1 MGDVLA
7 FFSHFDLI
15 ERTSSTA
22 RVQQVV
28 QLSLAPAFLLAG
40 IGAVMF
46 AISGDVLWLVLAGVG
61 VALGLGIGAAVEQ
74 GQARGRRQTGGM
86 IEDDGH
92 RNDAGAGDG
101 QRNDPPGGTGAA
113 R

>member
-1 MGDVLA
+1 MAGP
-7 FFSHFDLI
+7 
-15 ERTSSTA
+15 
-22 RVQQVV
+22 RV
-28 QLSLAPAFLLAG
+28 SPAQAGMMYGIVAGAG

>member
-1 MGDVLA
+1 MAGP
-7 FFSHFDLI
+7 
-15 ERTSSTA
+15 
-22 RVQQVV
+22 RVT
-28 QLSLAPAFLLAG
+28 PAQAGMMYGIVAGAG
-40 IGAVMF
+40 IGSVMF
-46 AISGDVLWLVLAGVG
+46 ALSGDVLWLVLAGVG

-74 GQARGRRQTGGM
+74 SGRRGRQPGGM
-86 IEDDGH
+86 IDDDGH